1 MFPRNHHGEAGTVVV
16 FSLRFDQYQPP
27 PWLQSGPPWHL
38 MPVGLV
44 TAVFVSR
51 SRVETVVFLLSDR
64 AAFGKHGHS
73 TEERGPVG

>member
-1 MFPRNHHGEAGTVVV
+1 
-16 FSLRFDQYQPP
+16 
-27 PWLQSGPPWHL
+27 

-44 TAVFVSR
+44 TASVFR
-51 SRVETVVFLLSDR
+51 SQVETVMFLLSDR